1 MMDNNCVFCK
11 IINNE
16 IPSNVVYEDEDFK
29 VILDNAPATRG
40 HAILLPKKHFSNIYE
55 MDSDTAAKVFTVARK
70 VAKAMKEVLKCS
82 GLNLLQNNG
91 EVAGQTVFH
100 FHLHFIPRYE
110 DDGVVFRWNPSK
122 YQEGEASDIA
132 KEIGD
137 SMINKFLN

>member
-1 MMDNNCVFCK
+1 
-11 IINNE
+11 
-16 IPSNVVYEDEDFK
+16 
-29 VILDNAPATRG
+29 
-40 HAILLPKKHFSNIYE
+40 
-55 MDSDTAAKVFTVARK
+55 MDSDTAAEVFTVARK

>member
-1 MMDNNCVFCK
+1 MDRNCVFCK

-16 IPSNVVYEDEDFK
+16 IPSNVIYEDESFK
-29 VILDNAPATRG
+29 VILDNAPATKG

-55 MDSDTAAKVFTVARK
+55 MDNETAAKIFTVVRK
-70 VAKAMKEVLKCS
+70 VSKAMKKVLNYS
-82 GLNLLQNNG
+82 GLNILQNNG
-91 EVAGQTVFH
+91 ESAGQTVFH

-110 DDGVVFRWNPSK
+110 EDGVVFRWNSIK

-137 SMINKFLN
+137 NL